1 MLVIIIVVVIYHDI
15 LFDAFFWGF
24 EMKKYALFKTNKLAL
39 SSYLSYLDTP

>member
-24 EMKKYALFKTNKLAL
+24 EMKKYALSKTNKLAL
-39 SSYLSYLDTP
+39 SSYLSYLATP